1 MAKKAQTAKEKNRK
15 TLRRTTS
22 SFIFGGVSLL
32 MFFPYEQITW
42 NFSLFV
48 MAFIGV
54 AAAALNLIGIN
65 RQHGAAGK
73 KVNELQ
79 KGNHTMAR
87 VAWWLTFIPFI
98 VVLVGLIFTGI
109 FACSLYAG

>member
-1 MAKKAQTAKEKNRK
+1 MAKKVQTMQEKNKK
-15 TLRRTTS
+15 TVRRTGS
-22 SFIFGGVSLL
+22 SFVFGGVSRV

-65 RQHGAAGK
+65 RQHTAAGS
-73 KVNELQ
+73 KVHDL
-79 KGNHTMAR
+79 KRGNHVAAR
-87 VAWWLTFIPFI
+87 IAWWLTFIPFC
-98 VVLVGLIFTGI
+98 LVMIGMIFTGI
-109 FACSLYAG
+109 FACSLYVG

>member
-1 MAKKAQTAKEKNRK
+1 MAKKAQTMQEKNKK
-15 TLRRTTS
+15 TIRRTTG
-22 SFIFGGVSLL
+22 SFVFGSVSLL
-32 MFFPYEQITW
+32 MFFPYAQITW

-65 RQHGAAGK
+65 RQHTAAGSK
-73 KVNELQ
+73 SHELK

-87 VAWWLTFIPFI
+87 VAWWLTFIPFC

-109 FACSLYAG
+109 FACSLYVG